1 MSCCECPPGD
11 IGWRVCAEDQQAE
24 HRMPPLLNI
33 REVLLWCKMIDEAT
47 NEMQKL
53 KTKGGEAERA
63 ASDILDILDNI
74 RKWLLQDSALSEG
87 MALLSLWELLDAR
100 RLEPWLPSVLRTME
114 RQLRENTAVNAHFY
128 ALEAVNGGSLAGP
141 EDEFIYFCEVQLN
154 CEYNKLVHS
163 RIMQAYHKTMKEEV
177 LFRSLSQKL
186 KARRGCKRKARKP
199 RVRQW
204 DGTGEWVRDN
214 TAVTLREEQEGL
226 TEKAIYTQRNCKRGT
241 TTRLLPAYIGYQWEE
256 VDEDTEVKSI
266 LPYPETDREW
276 PSYFFA
282 ARARQVRL
290 ETNMQPEY
298 IGSAQNYTPDQHS
311 MTLKSFT
318 EVAEMDFSKVD

>member
-1 MSCCECPPGD
+1 
-11 IGWRVCAEDQQAE
+11 
-24 HRMPPLLNI
+24 MPPLLNI

-163 RIMQAYHKTMKEEV
+163 RIMQAYHKTMKEDV
-177 LFRSLSQKL
+177 LFHSLSQKE
-186 KARRGCKRKARKP
+186 KARRGSNRRARKP
-199 RVRQW
+199 KVRKW
-204 DGTGEWVRDN
+204 NGTEEWVREN
-214 TAVTLREEQEGL
+214 TAFTLREEPEGL
-226 TEKAIYTQRNCKRGT
+226 TEKAIFTQRSSKSGT
-241 TTRLLPAYIGYQWEE
+241 TERLLPAYIGYQWEE
-256 VDEDTEVKSI
+256 VDEATAV
-266 LPYPETDREW
+266 LPYPDANREW
-276 PSYFFA
+276 PTDFFA

-290 ETNMQPEY
+290 ETNMLPEY
-298 IGSAQNYTPDQHS
+298 IGSAQHFTPDQHN

-318 EVAEMDFSKVD
+318 EVAEMEFDKVD